1 VKLASVADRSTDSN
15 LGIGMIGY
23 NIGRVH
29 AHAWLNMPLYYY
41 PPPARPTLVGISGRN
56 RERVKSFAEKF
67 GFQRTFDDWR
77 MLVKDPA
84 VDIVDICT
92 PPHLHAET
100 AILAFESGKHVL
112 CEKPLARNRKEAE
125 EMLRAAK
132 QAETK
137 HMVGFNYRFIPA
149 VSYARKLIHD
159 GFVGR
164 VLNFRGAYLNIEVG
178 DLGYTNPD
186 FPLDWHF
193 KSETAGYGAISDL
206 GSHILDLARFLVG
219 EVEAVAGATATFIN
233 ERPLPESPEKKGK
246 VDVEDSAVAALRF
259 TNGAL
264 GTIETSWMAPGRKD
278 FLRFE
283 VTGSEGSIRFS
294 LERINELEIFTLKD
308 PNERRGFRDVL
319 VMSKAHPTMEQFWAE
334 QGGGFGWDHTF
345 VNEIYH
351 LVNCIVNDKKV
362 SPDGA
367 TFVDGYENCVLMDA
381 IIQSS
386 RDERWLHL
394 EH

>member
-1 VKLASVADRSTDSN
+1 
-15 LGIGMIGY
+15 MIGY
-23 NIGRVH
+23 SIGRVH

-41 PPPARPTLVGISGRN
+41 PPPARPILHGISGRN

-67 GFQRTFDDWR
+67 DFKRTFDDWR
-77 MLVKDPA
+77 TLVKDPA
-84 VDIVDICT
+84 IDVVDICT
-92 PPHLHAET
+92 PPYLHAEPS
-100 AILAFESGKHVL
+100 ILAFESGKHVL

-125 EMLRAAK
+125 AMLHASR
-132 QAETK
+132 QAGTK
-137 HMVGFNYRFIPA
+137 HMTGFNYRFIPA
-149 VSYARKLIHD
+149 VSYARKLIQD

-178 DLGYTNPD
+178 DLGYINPN

-193 KSETAGYGAISDL
+193 KSETAGSGAISDL

-219 EVEAVAGATATFIN
+219 EVEAVAGATATFVN
-233 ERPLPESPEKKGK
+233 ERPLPESPEKKGR

-259 TNGAL
+259 KNGAL

-283 VTGSEGSIRFS
+283 VTGSEGSIRFN
-294 LERINELEIFTLKD
+294 LERINELEIFTLTD
-308 PNERRGFRDVL
+308 PNEKRGFRNVL
-319 VMSKAHPTMEQFWAE
+319 IMSRAHPTMERFWAE

-351 LVNCIVNDKKV
+351 LVDCIVNDKQV

-367 TFVDGYENCVLMDA
+367 TFLDGYENCALMDA

-386 RDERWLHL
+386 KDERWIHL
-394 EH
+394 DH